1 MTGLLDWLKS
11 LYTVGVQ
18 YICWLGL
25 ATLVFSHSLEKRKMA
40 CLKGSAATAGF
51 LLLGM
56 LASSTAVDGALPVV
70 WYFVLPLV
78 NMLVIMSYCQISW
91 REAFQCALL
100 ASLTEHLANS
110 VYILIFVSNAQMN
123 LAYCTISLLVY
134 ACIWFFWGRKMAHT
148 GHYYVT
154 SWGIVPMTLLCL
166 TVQVFLSYECKHTAD
181 PNACMAFEVET
192 VRRMLQL
199 CQWYAI
205 AFCCLILALEY
216 THQKQLFAQ
225 AELAVSHEL
234 LHVHEQQFRLTRD
247 NIDLINRKCHDMKHQ
262 VTVLM
267 AQKDGTGEL
276 TKRYGHEILKMIE
289 VYDNSIDTGNEV
301 LNTVLRDK
309 SLYCSMN
316 DINWMCA
323 AHGEQLNFMN
333 PLDLV
338 CIIGNA
344 LDNAVEAVERIPDK
358 KRQIISVKIAT
369 VSSMMQILIENTFDG
384 EVHTADGQLL
394 TRKQDAH
401 NHGLGVRSIRATTEK
416 YGGYASTTTEGD
428 TFILNILIPIPNA
441 AETVWELGNFE
452 AEDREEALEDG
463 RAETENQKAS

>member
-205 AFCCLILALEY
+205 AFCCLILGAGIYASE
-216 THQKQLFAQ
+216 A
-225 AELAVSHEL
+225 AV
-234 LHVHEQQFRLTRD
+234 
-247 NIDLINRKCHDMKHQ
+247 C
-262 VTVLM
+262 
-267 AQKDGTGEL
+267 AGGTG
-276 TKRYGHEILKMIE
+276 
-289 VYDNSIDTGNEV
+289 
-301 LNTVLRDK
+301 
-309 SLYCSMN
+309 
-316 DINWMCA
+316 
-323 AHGEQLNFMN
+323 
-333 PLDLV
+333 
-338 CIIGNA
+338 
-344 LDNAVEAVERIPDK
+344 
-358 KRQIISVKIAT
+358 
-369 VSSMMQILIENTFDG
+369 
-384 EVHTADGQLL
+384 GQ
-394 TRKQDAH
+394 
-401 NHGLGVRSIRATTEK
+401 
-416 YGGYASTTTEGD
+416 
-428 TFILNILIPIPNA
+428 P
-441 AETVWELGNFE
+441 
-452 AEDREEALEDG
+452 
-463 RAETENQKAS
+463 

>member
-25 ATLVFSHSLEKRKMA
+25 ATLVFSHSLEKGKMA

-154 SWGIVPMTLLCL
+154 SWDIVPMTLLCL

-276 TKRYGHEILKMIE
+276 TKRYGHEILK
-289 VYDNSIDTGNEV
+289 
-301 LNTVLRDK
+301 
-309 SLYCSMN
+309 
-316 DINWMCA
+316 
-323 AHGEQLNFMN
+323 
-333 PLDLV
+333 
-338 CIIGNA
+338 
-344 LDNAVEAVERIPDK
+344 
-358 KRQIISVKIAT
+358 
-369 VSSMMQILIENTFDG
+369 
-384 EVHTADGQLL
+384 
-394 TRKQDAH
+394 
-401 NHGLGVRSIRATTEK
+401 
-416 YGGYASTTTEGD
+416 
-428 TFILNILIPIPNA
+428 
-441 AETVWELGNFE
+441 
-452 AEDREEALEDG
+452 
-463 RAETENQKAS
+463 

>member
-51 LLLGM
+51 LLLEM

-166 TVQVFLSYECKHTAD
+166 TVQVFLSYECKYTAD

-441 AETVWELGNFE
+441 AETV
-452 AEDREEALEDG
+452 
-463 RAETENQKAS
+463 